1 MSYKSLETKII
12 KLLPSETLREYI
24 KNNHFSFTQ
33 KDLLKFIEDYS
44 PLYDVKMDLLQEAAM
59 CFSDKSA
66 IKHVQNL
73 IAYHKRTFDE
83 FMTTDADCVYEVEIY
98 CNPDDYGETYIV
110 KTFGDAL
117 VLIDSYLKYYR
128 DIGVK
133 DNILSQYNILKKTT
147 SAPKKSSDLRER
159 VGERGKCVLGYKRVI
174 KSVEMHYNGSYWKK
188 CNGDC
193 MNCKNQCIDVHCP
206 HFPVFLQPYDLV
218 AYKTDWSYSAIENR
232 RTVYKSEKNYE
243 HIEYG
248 ILLTDMSEYDDWS
261 DVVLLDNEYIR
272 GRNAFARYDE
282 GYYHIF
288 DAHDHPSYAELFKP
302 DFSTV
307 DKDVLAD
314 YEYAVKAL
322 KKIEEQK

>member
-44 PLYDVKMDLLQEAAM
+44 PLYDVKMNLLQEAAM

-218 AYKTDWSYSAIENR
+218 AYKTAWDC
-232 RTVYKSEKNYE
+232 TVVDYGDRACNCDRYGN
-243 HIEYG
+243 IVYG
-248 ILLTDMSEYDDWS
+248 ILTTNMRECDD
-261 DVVLLDNEYIR
+261 DTHVVLLNNVYIR
-272 GRNAFARYDE
+272 ERNAFYRDEE
-282 GYYHIF
+282 GYYRIY
-288 DAHDHPSYAELFKP
+288 DAHDHPSYAELYKP
-302 DFSTV
+302 DLTQI
-307 DKDVLAD
+307 DKNVLAD
-314 YEYAVKAL
+314 YEYAVQAL
-322 KKIEEQK
+322 KEIEKQES